1 MNNEEILARIE
12 RDVTD
17 IYGDMFSK
25 RDITIWMTKGLFN
38 RLFPEQF
45 ILQKDTAMMTLF
57 GCGTKVVIFPWESE
71 QWIVGYEGT
80 ANERRKSK

>member
-1 MNNEEILARIE
+1 MNNEEILARIA
-12 RDVTD
+12 RDVSD

-45 ILQKDTAMMTLF
+45 IAQKDTAMVTLF
-57 GCGTKVVIFPWESE
+57 GCSIKVVILPYGGEK
-71 QWIVGYEGT
+71 WIVGYEGT
-80 ANERRKSK
+80 VNERRTE

>member
-1 MNNEEILARIE
+1 MNNKEILARIA
-12 RDVTD
+12 RDVSD

-38 RLFPEQF
+38 RLFPEQL

-57 GCGTKVVIFPWESE
+57 GCSIKVVIFSCESE

-80 ANERRKSK
+80 AEEE

>member
-1 MNNEEILARIE
+1 MNNEEILARIG

-17 IYGDMFSK
+17 IYSVTFSK

-57 GCGTKVVIFPWESE
+57 GCDVKVVVFPCERE
-71 QWIVGYEGT
+71 QWIVGYEGM
-80 ANERRKSK
+80 AKEECV

>member
-1 MNNEEILARIE
+1 MNNEEILARIG

-38 RLFPEQF
+38 RLFSEPF
-45 ILQKDTAMMTLF
+45 TILQKDLAMITLF
-57 GCGTKVVIFPWESE
+57 GCRIKIVIFPCERE
-71 QWIVGYEGT
+71 QWIVGYEG
-80 ANERRKSK
+80 AADEN

>member
-1 MNNEEILARIE
+1 MSNEEIFARIG

-25 RDITIWMTKGLFN
+25 RDITIWMTQGLFN

-45 ILQKDTAMMTLF
+45 ITKKDTAMVTLF
-57 GCGTKVVIFPWESE
+57 GCSIKVVIFPYAGE
-71 QWIVGYEGT
+71 QWIVGYEGS
-80 ANERRKSK
+80 AKEE

>member
-1 MNNEEILARIE
+1 MNNEEILDRIG

-17 IYGDMFSK
+17 IYGDMFNK
-25 RDITIWMTKGLFN
+25 KDITIWMTKGLFD

-45 ILQKDTAMMTLF
+45 ILQKDTAMTTLF
-57 GCGTKVVIFPWESE
+57 GCSIKVVIFPCERE

-80 ANERRKSK
+80 ANERRTK